1 MKTLKRL
8 KFIVLFIIILFLIL
22 ICCIITPI
30 NLQFEYVDKIL
41 IEYNEEINSDT
52 PWFTVVNEEYA
63 PLFGLGNLQGSYG
76 VDVESVQSDFDLNN
90 YSYVVCYGH
99 ELNRL
104 TYSYLKPKR
113 RKGIIPYELTAKATL
128 SSEKQNYIFIY
139 RIKKANIVCN
149 YHDMDSCTEYR

>member
-30 NLQFEYVDKIL
+30 NLQFEYVDKIP

-90 YSYVVCYGH
+90 YSY
-99 ELNRL
+99 LN
-104 TYSYLKPKR
+104 PKR
-113 RKGIIPYELTAKATL
+113 RIGLIPYELTAKATL

-149 YHDMDSCTEYR
+149 YHDMNSCTEYK

>member
-30 NLQFEYVDKIL
+30 NLQFEYVDKIP

-99 ELNRL
+99 ELNRI
-104 TYSYLKPKR
+104 TYSYLNPKR
-113 RKGIIPYELTAKATL
+113 RIGLIPYELTAKATL
-128 SSEKQNYIFIY
+128 SSEKQNYIYIY